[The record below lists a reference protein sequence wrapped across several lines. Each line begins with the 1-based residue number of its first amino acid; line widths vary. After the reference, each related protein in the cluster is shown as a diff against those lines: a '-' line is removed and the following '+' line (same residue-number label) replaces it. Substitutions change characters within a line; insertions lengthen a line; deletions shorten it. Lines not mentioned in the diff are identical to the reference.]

1 MLKAIDSDVN
11 IAVEKCLVFLANL
24 ASTYFT
30 DDKWKSLT
38 STILHNKPNPQITP
52 IYTPNNWCIEDWTKQ
67 AVYKV
72 GRQLPRSVQSKVLD

>member
-52 IYTPNNWCIEDWTKQ
+52 IYTPNN
-67 AVYKV
+67 
-72 GRQLPRSVQSKVLD
+72 